1 MILTIKK
8 NILLLL
14 LTTFF
19 LGKEIKA
26 QTKTYLSGTYADTAI
41 DWDFKMS
48 TGRNSGYWT
57 TIPVPSNWETKGFGY
72 YTYGKDHEDYETNP
86 EIGFYRHNFKFS
98 TSTHK
103 RYFIV
108 FQGSMTETTV
118 TLNGKKVGDTHIGGF
133 TEFKYEIT
141 DFLKN
146 GANLLEVEVLK
157 PAKHPQVVKAERI
170 ADYWLF
176 GGIFRPVFIE
186 EVPQNYIER
195 VAIDAQMNGDFQMD
209 VFTDGFMSKL
219 MVEAQFFDASHQKIG
234 KSFSKEL
241 LKNKTRLTA
250 NFKNIELWS
259 HEYPNLYSVEV
270 SITSKNQI
278 LHTYKQKFGFRTF
291 EVRDHD
297 GFYLNGKRI
306 LLKGANMHSFRPET
320 GRTLTKQDMLHN
332 VKLMQEMNFNTVR
345 ICHYPPDAE
354 FLDLCDSLG
363 LMAMDELPGWRHP
376 HPNETGSKLV
386 KELVVRDVN
395 HPSVILWG
403 NGNHLAHNPEFD
415 KDFFKWDIQK
425 RRPLKNETKTG
436 DIYKNYSPDFDI
448 VKTNFYPSYDMLS
461 KRLFEE
467 NHIVLPNETLHAL
480 YDGGGGANLKTY
492 WDAIEKSKVGGG
504 LMIWALFDEGLRR
517 TDMNNQPFNQG
528 NNAPDG
534 IVGPNSE
541 KDGSY
546 YAVREIWSPVIIKE
560 EKIKSNFKGELTIQ
574 NKFDFVNLNECR
586 INWKL
591 IAFETPNTSTSG
603 FRTVATGKATSP
615 NVLPNTTGLL
625 KLALPQNLPKFDA
638 LAIEVF
644 DNKNVMVYEKRLILE
659 QETVYFQVSK
669 GNKIIQDQTNPFQ
682 FYIGTTTLVF
692 DKNKGVLK
700 TIAVEGKS
708 TSIKNFPLITTK
720 RTDSISEI
728 EASTVEVKASVK
740 QVQGNFIIEAKN
752 TNGFDQLEWTIM
764 PSGEIKLDYE
774 YSPEYGFYE
783 YAGIG
788 MEVNPKAVKS
798 KRWLGEGPARIW
810 KNRVEGG
817 IYDVHAVD
825 KLINIPGEVYNQPE
839 FEGCFAPWKWAIFY
853 MENNVSVGFKNN
865 SDLILGVLNPINGFN
880 SKMASWKYPQ
890 KEGFYFFNVISAVGS
905 KWKKPTEFGPDAKP
919 EFINNSLS
927 GSVSLFINWNIEE
940 NDEQNFKLSIE

>member
-1 MILTIKK
+1 MKKTIINIILFQA
-8 NILLLL
+8 
-14 LTTFF
+14 FF
-19 LGKEIKA
+19 LYNIHA

-41 DWDFKMS
+41 DWGFKIS
-48 TGRNSGYWT
+48 VGRNSGYWT

-72 YTYGKDHEDYETNP
+72 YTYGKDPEDFKTNP
-86 EIGFYRHNFKFS
+86 EVGFYRHNFKFS
-98 TSTHK
+98 TEANK

-118 TLNGKKVGDTHIGGF
+118 SLNRKKVGATHVGGF

-141 DFLKN
+141 EVLKN
-146 GANLLEVEVLK
+146 GDNLLEVEVLK

-209 VFTDGFMSKL
+209 VFTDESMSKL
-219 MVEAQFFDASHQKIG
+219 MVEAQLFDASHQKIG
-234 KSFSKEL
+234 RPFSKEL
-241 LKNKTRLTA
+241 LKNKTRLRA

-270 SITSKNQI
+270 SIKSKNQI
-278 LHTYKQKFGFRTF
+278 IHTYKQKFGFRTF

-320 GRTLTKQDMLHN
+320 GRSLSKQDMLEN
-332 VKLMQEMNFNTVR
+332 IRLMQEMNFNTVR
-345 ICHYPPDAE
+345 ICHYPPDSE
-354 FLDLCDSLG
+354 FLSLCDSLG

-376 HPNETGSKLV
+376 YPYEVGSKIV
-386 KELVVRDVN
+386 KELVIRDVN
-395 HPSVILWG
+395 HPSVVLWS
-403 NGNHLAHNPEFD
+403 NGNHLAHDPKFD
-415 KDFFKWDIQK
+415 EDFSKWDIQK

-436 DIYKNYSPDFDI
+436 DISKNYSPSFDI
-448 VKTNFYPSYDMLS
+448 VKTNFYPSYETLK
-461 KRLFEE
+461 KRLFDE
-467 NHIVLPNETLHAL
+467 NHIVLPNEALHAL

-492 WDAIEKSKVGGG
+492 WNAIEKSKVGGG

-541 KDGSY
+541 KEGSY

-560 EKIKSNFKGELTIQ
+560 EKIKSNFNGELTVQ
-574 NKFDFVNLNECR
+574 NKFDFVNLNECQ
-586 INWKL
+586 IHWQL
-591 IAFETPNTSTSG
+591 IAFETPNTSSSG
-603 FRTVATGKATSP
+603 YRTVATAKANSP
-615 NVLPNTTGLL
+615 NVLPNTTGSL
-625 KLALPQNLPKFDA
+625 KLNLPKNLPKFDA
-638 LAIEVF
+638 LAIQVF

-659 QETVYFQVSK
+659 QQTIYFQASK
-669 GNKIIQDQTNPFQ
+669 NNKVIQDQNNPFQ
-682 FYIGTTTLVF
+682 FYVGSTTLLF
-692 DKNKGVLK
+692 DHNNGVLK
-700 TIAVEGKS
+700 TIAVKGKS
-708 TSIKNFPLITTK
+708 TSIKNFPFVATK
-720 RTDSISEI
+720 RTDSISKKDTI
-728 EASTVEVKASVK
+728 IVQKKASVK
-740 QVQGNFIIEAKN
+740 KEGNHFIIETKN
-752 TNGFDQLEWTIM
+752 TNGFDELKWTIM
-764 PSGEIKLDYE
+764 PSGEIKLDFE
-774 YSPEYGFYE
+774 YSPEYGLYE

-788 MEVNPKAVKS
+788 MEVNAKTVKS

-810 KNRVEGG
+810 KNRIEGG
-817 IYDVHAVD
+817 IYDVHARD
-825 KLINIPGEVYNQPE
+825 KVINIPGEVYNQPE

-853 MENNVSVGFKNN
+853 MSDSVSVGFKNN
-865 SDLILGVLNPINGFN
+865 SDLILGVLNPVNGFN

-890 KEGFYFFNVISAVGS
+890 KEGFYFFNSIPAIGS
-905 KWKKPTEFGPDAKP
+905 KWKKPTEFGPDAQPQEIIHSQK
-919 EFINNSLS
+919 
-927 GSVSLFINWNIEE
+927 GSVSLFINWNNVEK
-940 NDEQNFKLSIE
+940 DSKAFKISIE